1 MEKKVINIIADTLE
15 LNKDDITVET
25 NLVRDLDVESLDL
38 VDLVSAFEKEFDV
51 EIADK
56 DIKDIQTVGDVVEY
70 IEKHNV

>member
-15 LNKDDITVET
+15 LNKADITLET

-70 IEKHNV
+70 IEKHNA